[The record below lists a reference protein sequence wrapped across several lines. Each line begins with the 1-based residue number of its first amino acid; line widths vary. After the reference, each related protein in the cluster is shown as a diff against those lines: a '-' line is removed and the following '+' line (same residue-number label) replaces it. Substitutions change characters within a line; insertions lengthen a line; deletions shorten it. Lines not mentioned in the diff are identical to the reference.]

1 MSEPN
6 GHSLR
11 RALDALVFAPLGAG
25 LRAVE
30 AAPGF
35 VDACA
40 ERGRLEV
47 DLQRAHAVQ
56 TVRNARVLG
65 QYAWQRELPKLL
77 ARAEGRVDGVRR
89 AANQF
94 LAHNDNNGFSAPQ
107 PASSPRS
114 APEPTVAAP
123 TSVRPPDLPRRPAP
137 PPPSVPAPEPAHV
150 PVARVNGNDAAARAE
165 LPIPGYDAL
174 SASQVVERLT
184 GLADEEL
191 DAVRDY
197 ETTHRNRR
205 TILGKIEQ
213 LAAPGA

>member
-1 MSEPN
+1 MTETD
-6 GHSLR
+6 GHPLR

-30 AAPGF
+30 AVPGF

-47 DLQRAHAVQ
+47 DLQRAHAFQ

-65 QYAWQRELPKLL
+65 RYAWQRELPKLL

-89 AANQF
+89 AANQVI
-94 LAHNDNNGFSAPQ
+94 ARGNNDRVSAP
-107 PASSPRS
+107 P
-114 APEPTVAAP
+114 AAP
-123 TSVRPPDLPRRPAP
+123 APASVRPPDLPRRPVTP
-137 PPPSVPAPEPAHV
+137 PPPAPALA
-150 PVARVNGNDAAARAE
+150 PVARANGNDAATRAE

-184 GLADEEL
+184 GLEGEEL

>member
-1 MSEPN
+1 MSETD
-6 GHSLR
+6 GHPLR
-11 RALDALVFAPLGAG
+11 RALGALVFAPLGAG

-30 AAPGF
+30 ATPGF

-47 DLQRAHAVQ
+47 DVQRAHVFQ

-65 QYAWQRELPKLL
+65 QFAWQRELPKLL

-89 AANQF
+89 AANQL
-94 LAHNDNNGFSAPQ
+94 LARGNNDGVS
-107 PASSPRS
+107 
-114 APEPTVAAP
+114 AAP
-123 TSVRPPDLPRRPAP
+123 PTTRRPVDLPRRPVTPTP
-137 PPPSVPAPEPAHV
+137 PPPVPTPA

>member
-1 MSEPN
+1 MSETD
-6 GHSLR
+6 GHPLR

-35 VDACA
+35 VDACT

-47 DLQRAHAVQ
+47 DLQRAHVFQ

-65 QYAWQRELPKLL
+65 QFAWQRELPKLR
-77 ARAEGRVDGVRR
+77 ARADRRVDEFRR

-94 LAHNDNNGFSAPQ
+94 LARGSNDGTSTPPSAPRAST
-107 PASSPRS
+107 PAG
-114 APEPTVAAP
+114 A
-123 TSVRPPDLPRRPAP
+123 RPPDLPQRPSAP
-137 PPPSVPAPEPAHV
+137 PPAAVPTPA
-150 PVARVNGNDAAARAE
+150 PVARVNGNDAALRAE

-191 DAVRDY
+191 GAVRDY

>member
-1 MSEPN
+1 MTETD
-6 GHSLR
+6 GHPLR

-30 AAPGF
+30 AVPGF

-47 DLQRAHAVQ
+47 DLQRAHAFQ

-65 QYAWQRELPKLL
+65 RYAWQRELPKLL

-89 AANQF
+89 AANQVI
-94 LAHNDNNGFSAPQ
+94 ARGNNNGVSAPPAAPA
-107 PASSPRS
+107 PAS
-114 APEPTVAAP
+114 A
-123 TSVRPPDLPRRPAP
+123 RPPDLPRRPVTP
-137 PPPSVPAPEPAHV
+137 PPPAPAPA
-150 PVARVNGNDAAARAE
+150 PVARANGNDAAARAE

-174 SASQVVERLT
+174 SASQVVERLI
-184 GLADEEL
+184 GLEGEEL

>member
-1 MSEPN
+1 MTETD
-6 GHSLR
+6 GHPLR

-30 AAPGF
+30 AAPRF

-47 DLQRAHAVQ
+47 DQQRAHVFQ
-56 TVRNARVLG
+56 TVRNAHVLG
-65 QYAWQRELPKLL
+65 QYAWRRELPKLL
-77 ARAEGRVDGVRR
+77 ARAESRVDGVRR

-94 LAHNDNNGFSAPQ
+94 LARDNNDGVG
-107 PASSPRS
+107 PRS
-114 APEPTVAAP
+114 AAPKAAAS
-123 TSVRPPDLPRRPAP
+123 TSASARPPDLPRRPTP
-137 PPPSVPAPEPAHV
+137 PPPAPAPPAAAPV
-150 PVARVNGNDAAARAE
+150 APVARVNGSDAAARAE

-184 GLADEEL
+184 GLADDEL